1 MIEALGAIVS
11 NNQLVRS
18 VAEQTSSSQSFAAN
32 PSRVQVAA
40 ASAPYFSPHVELNG
54 GMSKPIF
61 IVRDSATGD
70 FVRQFPTEGQIRAY
84 QRAMDMRNQAI
95 AESVSM
101 APGGRGT
108 SAEDSAII
116 AKSSVEFRQARQQI
130 KHQEAQSL
138 PGTKSS
144 AGSDH
149 AFRSA
154 GDGQAVAQPRVTS
167 VDTSA

>member
-32 PSRVQVAA
+32 PSRVQSAA
-40 ASAPYFSPHVELNG
+40 ISAPYFSPHVELNAG
-54 GMSKPIF
+54 VSKPIF

-101 APGGRGT
+101 TPGGRGT

-130 KHQEAQSL
+130 KHQEEQSL
-138 PGTKSS
+138 PGAKSS
-144 AGSDH
+144 SGAGS
-149 AFRSA
+149 FRSA

>member
-1 MIEALGAIVS
+1 MIEAVGAVVS
-11 NNQLVRS
+11 NSQLVRS

-32 PSRVQVAA
+32 PARVQVAA
-40 ASAPYFSPHVELNG
+40 ISAPYLSPHVDLNG

-61 IVRDSATGD
+61 IVRDATTGD

-84 QRAMDMRNQAI
+84 QRAMDMRSQAM
-95 AESVSM
+95 AEAVSM
-101 APGGRGT
+101 TPGGAGT

-130 KHQEAQSL
+130 KHQEEQSL

-144 AGSDH
+144 GGSGRG
-149 AFRSA
+149 FRSL
-154 GDGQAVAQPRVTS
+154 GDGQAISVPRVTS

>member
-40 ASAPYFSPHVELNG
+40 TSAPYFSPHVELNG

-101 APGGRGT
+101 TPGGRGT

-130 KHQEAQSL
+130 RHQEEQSL
-138 PGTKSS
+138 PGAKSS
-144 AGSDH
+144 SGAGR
-149 AFRSA
+149 FRSV